1 MPKDYHNDNKS
12 FIIYKDWEEY
22 VDALGSDEEAGKL
35 FKALFAF
42 AKRAEEAEFV
52 GALKMAFIIMRNSIE
67 RDGEKWE
74 NTCSVR
80 SEAGKKGGR
89 PSKTSDFSENQTKA
103 KGFFE
108 KQTKAKKADKDT
120 DKDTET
126 DTDTEK
132 ELITPPTPSKGKTAP
147 KKRASKPKIEKNQF
161 AEFVSMTND
170 EYTSLVAKV
179 GEQGAKRC
187 IEILDNYKGA
197 SGKTYESDYRAI
209 LNWVIERYEQERA
222 KSPQA
227 ASNNCSEPV
236 SKNPFVNAVIGNKRD

>member
-1 MPKDYHNDNKS
+1 MAKNYHSDNKS
-12 FIIYKDWEEY
+12 FVIYKDWEEY

-52 GALKMAFIIMRNSIE
+52 GALKMAFIVMRNSIE

-80 SEAGKKGGR
+80 SDAGKKGGR
-89 PSKTSDFSENQTKA
+89 PSKANDFSENQSKAKKA

-120 DKDTET
+120 DKDTDTET

-132 ELITPPTPSKGKTAP
+132 EIHTPPTPSRGENAP
-147 KKRASKPKIEKNQF
+147 KKRALKPKSDKTQF

-179 GEQGAKRC
+179 GEMGAKRC

-197 SGKTYESDYRAI
+197 NGKKYESDYRAI
-209 LNWVIERYEQERA
+209 LNWVVTRYQEETA
-222 KSPQA
+222 KPHTQPA
-227 ASNNCSEPV
+227 P
-236 SKNPFVNAVIGNKRD
+236 SKYEYDPNDPYANWD

>member
-1 MPKDYHNDNKS
+1 MADKKS
-12 FIIYKDWEEY
+12 FVFYHEWGAVLQKLPPEDAIGVVLALLEYSKSGTIPELSTMADIVFTAFKPAIDRDIENWESTCKRNAEN
-22 VDALGSDEEAGKL
+22 GK
-35 FKALFAF
+35 
-42 AKRAEEAEFV
+42 
-52 GALKMAFIIMRNSIE
+52 N
-67 RDGEKWE
+67 
-74 NTCSVR
+74 
-80 SEAGKKGGR
+80 GGR
-89 PSKTSDFSENQTKA
+89 PQKPKKPTGLSGFSEKP
-103 KGFFE
+103 
-108 KQTKAKKADKDT
+108 KKADNDNEY
-120 DKDTET
+120 DNEYDY
-126 DTDTEK
+126 
-132 ELITPPTPSKGKTAP
+132 ELTPPTPSKGKTAP
-147 KKRASKPKIEKNQF
+147 KKRASKPKIEKTQF

-236 SKNPFVNAVIGNKRD
+236 SKNPFVNAVIGNKGD

>member
-22 VDALGSDEEAGKL
+22 VDALDSDEEAGKL

-74 NTCSVR
+74 NTCSAR

-108 KQTKAKKADKDT
+108 KQTKTKKADIEKDI
-120 DKDTET
+120 E
-126 DTDTEK
+126 TDTEK
-132 ELITPPTPSKGKTAP
+132 EIITPPTPSKGKAAP
-147 KKRASKPKIEKNQF
+147 KKRTSKPKIEKTQF

-187 IEILDNYKGA
+187 IEILDNYKGS

-209 LNWVIERYEQERA
+209 LNWVVARYQEESLKISTQIA
-222 KSPQA
+222 PMSYEFDPDDPYKDW
-227 ASNNCSEPV
+227 
-236 SKNPFVNAVIGNKRD
+236 K

>member
-1 MPKDYHNDNKS
+1 MAKNYHSDNKS
-12 FIIYKDWEEY
+12 FVIYKDWEEY

-52 GALKMAFIIMRNSIE
+52 GALKMAFIVMRNSIE

-89 PSKTSDFSENQTKA
+89 PSKTNDFSENQIKA
-103 KGFFE
+103 NGFFE
-108 KQTKAKKADKDT
+108 KQTKAKKADKET
-120 DKDTET
+120 DK

-132 ELITPPTPSKGKTAP
+132 EIITPPTPSKGENAP
-147 KKRASKPKIEKNQF
+147 QKRKASKPPKEKY

-170 EYTSLVAKV
+170 EYASLVAKV
-179 GEQGAKRC
+179 GEQGTKRC
-187 IEILDNYKGA
+187 IEILDNYMGS
-197 SGKTYESDYRAI
+197 SGKTYKSDYRAI
-209 LNWVIERYEQERA
+209 LNWVLERYDQEQNKGGNFNGNGCDKNVDTTDNEH
-222 KSPQA
+222 
-227 ASNNCSEPV
+227 
-236 SKNPFVNAVIGNKRD
+236 SKYATEF

>member
-1 MPKDYHNDNKS
+1 MPKDYHSDNKS

-52 GALKMAFIIMRNSIE
+52 GALKMAFIVMRNSIE

-74 NTCSVR
+74 NTCLVR

-89 PSKTSDFSENQTKA
+89 PSKSNDFSENQAKSKKA

-120 DKDTET
+120 ETET
-126 DTDTEK
+126 DIEK
-132 ELITPPTPSKGKTAP
+132 DKNTPPTPSKGAGEGFDEFWKVYP
-147 KKRASKPKIEKNQF
+147 KK
-161 AEFVSMTND
+161 
-170 EYTSLVAKV
+170 VAKAQALKAWSKLKPDADLQQV
-179 GEQGAKRC
+179 
-187 IEILDNYKGA
+187 
-197 SGKTYESDYRAI
+197 I
-209 LNWVIERYEQERA
+209 LNALERQKQSAQWQKDNGQFIPYPATWLNNYRWEDVQEQVVQPAPPKYEYD
-222 KSPQA
+222 PD
-227 ASNNCSEPV
+227 
-236 SKNPFVNAVIGNKRD
+236 NPYANWD